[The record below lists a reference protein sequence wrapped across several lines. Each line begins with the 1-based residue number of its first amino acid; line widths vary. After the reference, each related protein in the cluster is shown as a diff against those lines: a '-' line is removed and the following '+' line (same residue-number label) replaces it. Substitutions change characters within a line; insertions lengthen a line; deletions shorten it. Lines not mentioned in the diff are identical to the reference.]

1 VVQNELAHL
10 RVVLAED
17 AHHLF
22 GLRGLREGGKA
33 SQVEEDDGDLPPMR
47 LERIVRAP
55 RHDELGE
62 LGREETLEAS
72 ELLELA
78 HLLLHAPFEG
88 PVPLGA
94 LLGEALQGVMEVLD
108 PEHRLDPSHEGRLI
122 HRLGEV
128 LVAAG
133 LEARHDVLGIR
144 LGRDEDDRREG
155 QRCVRTEAPAN
166 LESVH
171 LRHHDV
177 QEDQVRLHLLS
188 GSERGLAVGG
198 GHDVVSV
205 GGEARL
211 QDMYVGGRIVHDQDT
226 RWSSHGE
233 VSRNPRTLARS
244 SRGTKGLVT

>member
-1 VVQNELAHL
+1 MVQNELAHL

-22 GLRGLREGGKA
+22 GLRGLRESGKT
-33 SQVEEDDGDLPPMR
+33 SQVEEDHGDLAPVG

-55 RHDELGE
+55 GHDELCE
-62 LGREETLEAS
+62 LGREEALKAP

-78 HLLLHAPFEG
+78 HLLLHAALEG
-88 PVPLGA
+88 PVPLRP
-94 LLGEALQGVMEVLD
+94 LLREALQGVMEVLD

-133 LEARHDVLGIR
+133 LEARHDILRIR

-155 QRCVRTEAPAN
+155 QRCVCPKAPAN

-177 QEDQVRLHLLS
+177 
-188 GSERGLAVGG
+188 
-198 GHDVVSV
+198 
-205 GGEARL
+205 
-211 QDMYVGGRIVHDQDT
+211 
-226 RWSSHGE
+226 
-233 VSRNPRTLARS
+233 
-244 SRGTKGLVT
+244 